1 MNEEFSFMN
10 EKIKDKPFYKKKWVK
25 ILAAT
30 VALAVIFGLISSA
43 VFSKVSD
50 WIENKKEQEAMT
62 DIKIPQDTVE
72 ESVAPEVTDSE
83 TEPSISETIVVDPQI
98 TVEDYMVLY
107 ANFRG
112 LAKDVQKSL
121 VTVTALNNDVDWF
134 NEEYQNRGQCSGMII
149 GDNGVEL
156 LVLTKYSNIES
167 CDGINVTFVDD
178 TIVNAVLKKYDVTTN
193 LAVISINLSDISENT
208 KAKIVKA
215 TLGNSIRLEA
225 GTPVLAIGRADG
237 SEDSMKVGTL
247 TSTHNKQSVVDA
259 EYTILVTDMMK
270 NAGADGILINLN
282 GEVIGIMQEQH
293 LSSNMENVLTA
304 YGISDIKSLLEHLS
318 NNQDIA
324 YLGIKGV
331 SVTNEALKSGVPSGV
346 YVTEVQIDSPAMKG
360 GIQSGDVIQ
369 AINGQ
374 KVLSMS
380 ELSDVLSRLSN
391 RQNITLEVR
400 RLTRDGYKKTN
411 YQTSLS
417 VLELELI

>member
-1 MNEEFSFMN
+1 M
-10 EKIKDKPFYKKKWVK
+10 
-25 ILAAT
+25 
-30 VALAVIFGLISSA
+30 
-43 VFSKVSD
+43 
-50 WIENKKEQEAMT
+50 
-62 DIKIPQDTVE
+62 
-72 ESVAPEVTDSE
+72 
-83 TEPSISETIVVDPQI
+83 
-98 TVEDYMVLY
+98 
-107 ANFRG
+107 
-112 LAKDVQKSL
+112 
-121 VTVTALNNDVDWF
+121 
-134 NEEYQNRGQCSGMII
+134 
-149 GDNGVEL
+149 
-156 LVLTKYSNIES
+156 
-167 CDGINVTFVDD
+167 TFVDD

-417 VLELELI
+417 VLE

>member
-50 WIENKKEQEAMT
+50 WIENKKEQEVMT

-134 NEEYQNRGQCSGMII
+134 NEEYQNRGQCFGMII

-417 VLELELI
+417 VLE

>member
-30 VALAVIFGLISSA
+30 IVLAVVFGLISST
-43 VFSKVSD
+43 VFLKMSD
-50 WIENKKEQEAMT
+50 WIKNKKEQQAMT
-62 DIKIPQDTVE
+62 DIEIPQDTME
-72 ESVAPEVTDSE
+72 ESAVPEVTDPE
-83 TEPSISETIVVDPQI
+83 TEPSVSETIVVDPQI
-98 TVEDYMVLY
+98 TVEDYRVLY

-193 LAVISINLSDISENT
+193 LAVISVNLSDISENT

-324 YLGIKGV
+324 YLGIKGI

-417 VLELELI
+417 VLE

>member
-25 ILAAT
+25 ILSAT
-30 VALAVIFGLISSA
+30 VALAVIFGLISSV
-43 VFSKVSD
+43 VFLKMSD

-62 DIKIPQDTVE
+62 DIEIPQDTVE
-72 ESVAPEVTDSE
+72 ESAVPEVTDPE
-83 TEPSISETIVVDPQI
+83 TEPSVSETIVVDPQI

-112 LAKDVQKSL
+112 LVKDVQKSL
-121 VTVTALNNDVDWF
+121 VTVTALSNDVDWF
-134 NEEYQNRGQCSGMII
+134 NEEYQNRGQCSGIII

-193 LAVISINLSDISENT
+193 LAVISVNLSDISENT

-270 NAGADGILINLN
+270 NAGADGILVNLN

-293 LSSNMENVLTA
+293 LSPNMENVLTA

-324 YLGIKGV
+324 YLGIKGI

-417 VLELELI
+417 VLE

>member
-50 WIENKKEQEAMT
+50 WIETKKEQEAMT

-417 VLELELI
+417 VLE

>member
-50 WIENKKEQEAMT
+50 WIENKKEQEVMT

-134 NEEYQNRGQCSGMII
+134 NEEYQNRGQCFGMII

-380 ELSDVLSRLSN
+380 ELSAVLSRLSN

-417 VLELELI
+417 VLE

>member
-156 LVLTKYSNIES
+156 LILTKYSNIES

-417 VLELELI
+417 VLE

>member
-25 ILAAT
+25 ILAST
-30 VALAVIFGLISSA
+30 VVLAVIFGLIASA

-62 DIKIPQDTVE
+62 DIEIPQDTAE
-72 ESVAPEVTDSE
+72 DSVAPEVTDSE
-83 TEPSISETIVVDPQI
+83 TEPSVSETIVVVPQI
-98 TVEDYMVLY
+98 TMEDYMVLY
-107 ANFRG
+107 ASFRG

-134 NEEYQNRGQCSGMII
+134 NEEYQNLGQCSGMIV

-156 LVLTKYSNIES
+156 LVLTKYSAIES
-167 CDGINVTFVDD
+167 CDGINVTFIDD
-178 TIVNAVLKKYDVTTN
+178 TIVNAVLKKYDVTTD
-193 LAVISINLSDISENT
+193 LAVISINLTDISDNT

-282 GEVIGIMQEQH
+282 GEVIGVMQEQH
-293 LSSNMENVLTA
+293 LASNMENVLTA

-324 YLGIKGV
+324 YLGIKGI

-417 VLELELI
+417 VLE

>member
-259 EYTILVTDMMK
+259 EYTILVTDKMK

-391 RQNITLEVR
+391 RQNITLVVR

-417 VLELELI
+417 VLE

>member
-25 ILAAT
+25 ILAST
-30 VALAVIFGLISSA
+30 VVLAVVFGLISSA

-62 DIKIPQDTVE
+62 DIEIPQDTAE
-72 ESVAPEVTDSE
+72 DSAAPEVTDSE
-83 TEPSISETIVVDPQI
+83 TEPSVSETIVVDPQI
-98 TVEDYMVLY
+98 TMEDYMVLY
-107 ANFRG
+107 ASFRG

-134 NEEYQNRGQCSGMII
+134 NEEYQNLGQCSGMIV

-156 LVLTKYSNIES
+156 LVLTKYSDIES
-167 CDGINVTFVDD
+167 CDGINVTFIDD
-178 TIVNAVLKKYDVTTN
+178 TIVNAVLKKYDVTTD
-193 LAVISINLSDISENT
+193 LAVISINLTDISDNT

-324 YLGIKGV
+324 YLGIKGI

-417 VLELELI
+417 VLE

>member
-25 ILAAT
+25 ILAST
-30 VALAVIFGLISSA
+30 VVLAVIFGLIASA

-62 DIKIPQDTVE
+62 DIEIPQDTAE
-72 ESVAPEVTDSE
+72 DSAAPEVTDSE

-98 TVEDYMVLY
+98 TMEDYMVLY
-107 ANFRG
+107 ASFRG

-134 NEEYQNRGQCSGMII
+134 NEEYQNLGQCSGMIV

-156 LVLTKYSNIES
+156 LVLTKYSAIES
-167 CDGINVTFVDD
+167 CDGINVTFIDD
-178 TIVNAVLKKYDVTTN
+178 TIVNAVLKKYDVTTD
-193 LAVISINLSDISENT
+193 LAVVSINLTDISDNT

-282 GEVIGIMQEQH
+282 GEVIGIMQDQH

-324 YLGIKGV
+324 YLGIKGI

-417 VLELELI
+417 ALE

>member
-25 ILAAT
+25 ILAST
-30 VALAVIFGLISSA
+30 VVLAVVFGLIASA

-50 WIENKKEQEAMT
+50 WIENKKEQEAMK
-62 DIKIPQDTVE
+62 DIEIPQDTAE
-72 ESVAPEVTDSE
+72 DSAAPEVTDSE
-83 TEPSISETIVVDPQI
+83 TEPSVSETIVVDPQI
-98 TVEDYMVLY
+98 TMEDYMVLY
-107 ANFRG
+107 ASFRG

-134 NEEYQNRGQCSGMII
+134 NEEYQNLGQCSGMIV

-156 LVLTKYSNIES
+156 LVLTKYSAIES
-167 CDGINVTFVDD
+167 CDGINVTFIDD
-178 TIVNAVLKKYDVTTN
+178 TIVNAVLKKYDVTTD
-193 LAVISINLSDISENT
+193 LAVISINLTDISDNT

-282 GEVIGIMQEQH
+282 GEVIGIMQEQY

-324 YLGIKGV
+324 YLGIKGI

-417 VLELELI
+417 VLE

>member
-25 ILAAT
+25 ILAST
-30 VALAVIFGLISSA
+30 VVLAVIFGLIASA

-50 WIENKKEQEAMT
+50 WIENKKEQEAMK
-62 DIKIPQDTVE
+62 DIEIPQDTAE
-72 ESVAPEVTDSE
+72 DSAAPEVTDSE
-83 TEPSISETIVVDPQI
+83 TEPSVSETIVVAPQI
-98 TVEDYMVLY
+98 TMEDYMVLY
-107 ANFRG
+107 ASFRG

-134 NEEYQNRGQCSGMII
+134 NEEYQNLGQCSGMIV

-156 LVLTKYSNIES
+156 LVLTKYSAIES
-167 CDGINVTFVDD
+167 CDGINVTFIDD
-178 TIVNAVLKKYDVTTN
+178 TIVNAVLKKYDVTTD
-193 LAVISINLSDISENT
+193 LAVISINLTDISDNT

-282 GEVIGIMQEQH
+282 GEVIGIMQDHH

-304 YGISDIKSLLEHLS
+304 YGISDIKSLLELLS

-324 YLGIKGV
+324 YLGI
-331 SVTNEALKSGVPSGV
+331 
-346 YVTEVQIDSPAMKG
+346 
-360 GIQSGDVIQ
+360 
-369 AINGQ
+369 
-374 KVLSMS
+374 
-380 ELSDVLSRLSN
+380 
-391 RQNITLEVR
+391 
-400 RLTRDGYKKTN
+400 
-411 YQTSLS
+411 
-417 VLELELI
+417 

>member
-25 ILAAT
+25 ILAST
-30 VALAVIFGLISSA
+30 VVLAVIFGLIASA

-50 WIENKKEQEAMT
+50 WIENKKEQEAMK
-62 DIKIPQDTVE
+62 DIEIPQDTAE
-72 ESVAPEVTDSE
+72 DSAAPEVTDSE
-83 TEPSISETIVVDPQI
+83 TEPSVSETIVVDPQI
-98 TVEDYMVLY
+98 TMEDYMVLY
-107 ANFRG
+107 ASFRG

-134 NEEYQNRGQCSGMII
+134 NEEYQNLGQCSGMIV

-156 LVLTKYSNIES
+156 LVLTKYSAIES
-167 CDGINVTFVDD
+167 CDGINVTFIDD
-178 TIVNAVLKKYDVTTN
+178 TIVNAVLKKYDVTTD
-193 LAVISINLSDISENT
+193 LAVISINLTDISDNT

-282 GEVIGIMQEQH
+282 GEVIGIMQDHH

-324 YLGIKGV
+324 YLGIKGI

-417 VLELELI
+417 VLE

>member
-62 DIKIPQDTVE
+62 DIEIPQDTVE
-72 ESVAPEVTDSE
+72 ESTVPEVIDPE

-193 LAVISINLSDISENT
+193 LAVISVNLSDISENT

-293 LSSNMENVLTA
+293 LSSKMENVLTA
-304 YGISDIKSLLEHLS
+304 YGISDIKNLLEHLS

-324 YLGIKGV
+324 YLGIKGI

-411 YQTSLS
+411 YQASLS
-417 VLELELI
+417 VLE

>member
-30 VALAVIFGLISSA
+30 VALAVIFGLISSV
-43 VFSKVSD
+43 VFFKMSD

-62 DIKIPQDTVE
+62 DIEIPQDTVE
-72 ESVAPEVTDSE
+72 ESAVPEVIDPE

-112 LAKDVQKSL
+112 LVKDVQKSL
-121 VTVTALNNDVDWF
+121 VTVTALSNDVDWF

-193 LAVISINLSDISENT
+193 LAVISVNLSDISENT

-293 LSSNMENVLTA
+293 LSPNMENVLTA

-324 YLGIKGV
+324 YLGIKGI

-411 YQTSLS
+411 YQASLS
-417 VLELELI
+417 VLE

>member
-259 EYTILVTDMMK
+259 EYTILVTDMMN

-324 YLGIKGV
+324 YLGIKGI

-417 VLELELI
+417 VLE

>member
-43 VFSKVSD
+43 VFLKVSD

-62 DIKIPQDTVE
+62 DIEIPQDTVE
-72 ESVAPEVTDSE
+72 ESTVPEVIDPE
-83 TEPSISETIVVDPQI
+83 TEPSVSETIVVDPQI

-259 EYTILVTDMMK
+259 EYTILVTYMMK

-293 LSSNMENVLTA
+293 LSSKMENVLTA

-411 YQTSLS
+411 YQASLS
-417 VLELELI
+417 VLE

>member
-25 ILAAT
+25 ILAST
-30 VALAVIFGLISSA
+30 VVLAVIFGLIASA

-62 DIKIPQDTVE
+62 DIEIPQDTAE
-72 ESVAPEVTDSE
+72 DSAAPEVTDSE
-83 TEPSISETIVVDPQI
+83 TEPSVSETIVVDPQI
-98 TVEDYMVLY
+98 TMEDYMVLY
-107 ANFRG
+107 ASFRG

-134 NEEYQNRGQCSGMII
+134 NEEYQNLGQCSGMIV

-156 LVLTKYSNIES
+156 LVLTKYSAIES
-167 CDGINVTFVDD
+167 CDGINVTFIDD
-178 TIVNAVLKKYDVTTN
+178 TIVNAVLKKYDVTTD
-193 LAVISINLSDISENT
+193 LAVISINLTDISDNT

-282 GEVIGIMQEQH
+282 GEVIGIMQDHH

-324 YLGIKGV
+324 YLGIKGI

-374 KVLSMS
+374 KVLSMF

-417 VLELELI
+417 VLE

>member
-324 YLGIKGV
+324 YLGIKGI

-417 VLELELI
+417 VLE

>member
-25 ILAAT
+25 ILSAT
-30 VALAVIFGLISSA
+30 VVLAVIFGLISSA
-43 VFSKVSD
+43 VFLKVSD

-62 DIKIPQDTVE
+62 DIEIPQDTVE
-72 ESVAPEVTDSE
+72 EGTVPEVIVPE
-83 TEPSISETIVVDPQI
+83 TETSISETIVVDPQI

-121 VTVTALNNDVDWF
+121 VTVTALSNDVDWF

-156 LVLTKYSNIES
+156 LILTKYSNIES

-193 LAVISINLSDISENT
+193 LAVISVNLSDISENT

-225 GTPVLAIGRADG
+225 GTPVLAIGRVDG

-293 LSSNMENVLTA
+293 LSPNMENVLTA

-324 YLGIKGV
+324 YLGIKGI

-346 YVTEVQIDSPAMKG
+346 YVTEVEIDSPAMKG

-374 KVLSMS
+374 KILSMS

-400 RLTRDGYKKTN
+400 RLTKDGYKKTN

-417 VLELELI
+417 VLE

>member
-43 VFSKVSD
+43 VFLKVSD

-62 DIKIPQDTVE
+62 DIEIPQDTVE
-72 ESVAPEVTDSE
+72 ESTVPEVIDPE
-83 TEPSISETIVVDPQI
+83 TEPSVSETIVVDPQI

-156 LVLTKYSNIES
+156 LILTKYSNIES

-193 LAVISINLSDISENT
+193 LAVISVNLSDISENT

-282 GEVIGIMQEQH
+282 GEVIGIMQEQY

-324 YLGIKGV
+324 YLGIKGI

-417 VLELELI
+417 VLE